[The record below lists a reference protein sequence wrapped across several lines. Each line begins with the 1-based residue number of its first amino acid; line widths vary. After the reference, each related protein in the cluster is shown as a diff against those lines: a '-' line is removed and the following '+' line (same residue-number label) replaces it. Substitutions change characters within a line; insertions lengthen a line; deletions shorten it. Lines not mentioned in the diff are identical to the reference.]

1 MKPSMIDTDTLSY
14 FLRHHPDIVEKFQQ
28 YLKKYDKINLSII
41 SYYEMLGG
49 LKHKDAYRQLDKFQ
63 VFMKDS
69 TVLLPVTDYSCQIAS
84 EIYAMLRKQG
94 KPLDNMDILIASIA
108 IENELVLVTHNRK
121 HFGRIK
127 NLEIEDWSI

>member
-14 FLRHHPDIVEKFQQ
+14 FLRHHSDIVEKFQQ
-28 YLKKYDKINLSII
+28 YLNEYHKINLSII
-41 SYYEMLGG
+41 NYYEMLGG
-49 LKHKDAYRQLDKFQ
+49 LKHKDAYRQLEKFQ

-84 EIYAMLRKQG
+84 EIYSMLRKQG

-121 HFGRIK
+121 HFSRIK
-127 NLEIEDWSI
+127 NLEIEDWTI